1 MCRKWENMRKPMCPR
16 TLSRFSETFFLL
28 SNQIHQK
35 LKTNQNILFKPFYN
49 KMRIVKTKQKLS
61 DEEKATLVNF
71 YKQNK
76 ALWSLEV
83 NVRNKEGLMKSFQRI
98 FLIEIPTLSR
108 QLLIENRKNTKIK
121 LQRKSGSCLISYPF

>member
-1 MCRKWENMRKPMCPR
+1 MRKPMCPR

>member
-1 MCRKWENMRKPMCPR
+1 MRKPMCPR

-76 ALWSLEV
+76 ALWSSEV

>member
-1 MCRKWENMRKPMCPR
+1 MRKPMCPR

-28 SNQIHQK
+28 SNQIHRK

-76 ALWSLEV
+76 ALWSSEV

>member
-1 MCRKWENMRKPMCPR
+1 MCPR

-76 ALWSLEV
+76 ALWSSEV

>member
-1 MCRKWENMRKPMCPR
+1 MRKPMCSR

>member
-1 MCRKWENMRKPMCPR
+1 MCPR